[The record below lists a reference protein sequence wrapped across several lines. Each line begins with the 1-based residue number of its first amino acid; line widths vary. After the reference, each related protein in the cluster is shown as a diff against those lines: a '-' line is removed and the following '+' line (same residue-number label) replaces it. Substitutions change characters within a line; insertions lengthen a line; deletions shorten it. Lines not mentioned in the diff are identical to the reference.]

1 MFIISQNQYASRTP
15 CLCIVNPFFFSCLN
29 SFIHSCIYSCIVDLL
44 CLLFSWKK
52 RLNLDK
58 ISRRSRKPDNENESE
73 SEIEIEI
80 DLYKFV
86 LLIHLRI
93 HNLIKS
99 SLLLLFVKNTI
110 RVIFSN
116 GSKIKNC
123 CFYVFF
129 FASLKSPWMHFA
141 THTNC
146 YFHLVKYTK
155 KLNSLFKVWK
165 PIHTQ

>member
-1 MFIISQNQYASRTP
+1 MHLFMHCRSFM
-15 CLCIVNPFFFSCLN
+15 PFVFLKN
-29 SFIHSCIYSCIVDLL
+29 VLIWIKYRDAR
-44 CLLFSWKK
+44 K
-52 RLNLDK
+52 
-58 ISRRSRKPDNENESE
+58 KPDNENESE

-129 FASLKSPWMHFA
+129 
-141 THTNC
+141 C
-146 YFHLVKYTK
+146 
-155 KLNSLFKVWK
+155 
-165 PIHTQ
+165 